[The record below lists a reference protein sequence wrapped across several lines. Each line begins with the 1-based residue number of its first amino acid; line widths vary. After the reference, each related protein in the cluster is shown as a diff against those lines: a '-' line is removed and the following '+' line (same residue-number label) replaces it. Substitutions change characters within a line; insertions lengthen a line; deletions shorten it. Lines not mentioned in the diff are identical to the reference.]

1 MRAAVPQIERNLRDD
16 DRILFPEELN
26 EEKKK
31 QIISNNVWNLV
42 GLFIGITSIVSIS
55 QNV

>member
-1 MRAAVPQIERNLRDD
+1 MRAAAPQIERNLRDD